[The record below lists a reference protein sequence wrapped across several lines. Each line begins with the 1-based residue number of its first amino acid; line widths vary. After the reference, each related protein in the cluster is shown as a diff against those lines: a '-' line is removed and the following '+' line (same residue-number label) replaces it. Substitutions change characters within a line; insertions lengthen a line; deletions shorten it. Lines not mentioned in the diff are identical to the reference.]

1 MTASPPARSRRGAWV
16 VDLPD
21 VIPAGIAAFSV
32 VAMLLLVTG
41 QFRPLLVLPLGV
53 AAAIAAIAAL
63 RPTGDPRFADRRPIA
78 VLGLLVLAA
87 MAVNIL
93 FASEYLFAFRDP
105 GVYGILARWL
115 VDHPAALL
123 PYDAGLFGHVEGVDP
138 SSLGFGV
145 LDDRTAVYAQGN
157 HLLPALLA
165 VPGWILGAEAVLW
178 ANVVIGAV
186 SLVSVYAL
194 ARRVVG
200 AWWGLLPPFALAAS
214 MPFLAFA
221 RATYSEPVTML
232 LLVGGMALAM
242 RALER
247 QRTIDMFVA
256 GLTLGAASLARV
268 DSYAALLAVPV
279 AVSVWCATAELPERR
294 RRVRQSAALVA
305 GVAIPLPLAIY
316 DLAALSPAYWVQRIP
331 ETRLLGLAAIGLA
344 VVGAVVVA
352 LAWRTRLPAVFHA
365 RWTGIAWL
373 AGGVVFVGFAV
384 LASRPLWYVSREAS
398 PDMVSNLVAMQDGLG
413 LPVDPLR
420 TYDEL
425 SVSWISWY
433 FGWPTVILGVVGLA
447 LLVHTTVRR
456 RDPSLVLPLTAV
468 LMLATLYLTRVLI
481 YPDHIWAMRRLLP
494 VVLPGV
500 LIGAAWAL
508 ARIWGSAPA
517 RWSRGRQIVA
527 GVLVAVALAIP
538 AVVSLPLSI
547 VVEYGGQRAEV
558 AAVCD
563 VLPPDAAVL
572 TVDTGGADAG
582 YLQTFRVFCDVP
594 ASSLADP
601 SPEQLVPMAAAAD
614 DHGRTIYVVTVDVD
628 SAPWRTPP
636 SPVSDQIITKWA
648 ETLDAA
654 PQVGARFQ
662 RQLYVG
668 SVAADG
674 LVDPVG
680 PAGRPQACGDPC

>member
-16 VDLPD
+16 LDLPD
-21 VIPAGIAAFSV
+21 VMPGGIAAFSV
-32 VAMLLLVTG
+32 VAMLLLVLG
-41 QFRPLLVLPLGV
+41 QFRPWLVLPLGLV
-53 AAAIAAIAAL
+53 AAVAAVGAL

-87 MAVNIL
+87 MAVNVV

-105 GVYGILARWL
+105 GVYGVLARWL

-123 PYDAGLFGHVEGVDP
+123 PYDASVFGHVTGTDP
-138 SSLGFGV
+138 GSLGFGV

-165 VPGWILGAEAVLW
+165 VPGWILGGEAILW
-178 ANVVIGAV
+178 ANPVIGGL

-194 ARRVVG
+194 SRRIVG
-200 AWWGLLPPFALAAS
+200 AWWGLLPAFALAAS
-214 MPFLAFA
+214 MPFLAFV
-221 RATYSEPVTML
+221 RGTYSEPVTML
-232 LLVGGMALAM
+232 LLVGGMALAV
-242 RALER
+242 RALDR
-247 QRTIDMFVA
+247 QRSIEMFVA

-279 AVSVWCATAELPERR
+279 AVSVWCATASPTDRR

-331 ETRLLGLAAIGLA
+331 ETKLLGFAAIGLS
-344 VVGAVVVA
+344 VVGAIVVA
-352 LAWRTRLPAVFHA
+352 LAWRTRLAARFHA
-365 RWTGIAWL
+365 RRNGLAWL
-373 AGGVVFVGFAV
+373 AGGAVIVGFAV

-398 PDMVSNLVAMQDGLG
+398 PDMVPNVAAMQDALG

-425 SVSWISWY
+425 SLSWISWY

-447 LLVHTTVRR
+447 LLVQGAVRR
-456 RDPSLVLPLTAV
+456 RDPRLVLPLTAV
-468 LMLATLYLTRVLI
+468 LMLAALYLTRVLI
-481 YPDHIWAMRRLLP
+481 YPDQIWAMRRLLP
-494 VVLPGV
+494 VVMPGV

-508 ARIWGSAPA
+508 ARIWGDAPA
-517 RWSRGRQIVA
+517 RWSRWRRIAA
-527 GVLVAVALAIP
+527 GALAAVALAIP
-538 AVVSLPLSI
+538 VLVSLPVSI

-563 VLPPDAAVL
+563 ALPPDAAVL

-582 YLQTFRVFCDVP
+582 YLQTIHVFCDVP
-594 ASSLADP
+594 VSSLADP
-601 SPEQLVPMAAAAD
+601 SPEQLATMAAAAGQQ
-614 DHGRTIYVVTVDVD
+614 GRTIFVVTTDVN
-628 SAPWRTPP
+628 SAPWRIPP
-636 SPVSDQIITKWA
+636 APVTDRIITKWM
-648 ETLDAA
+648 ETLEAA
-654 PQVGARFQ
+654 PQVGQRFQ

-680 PAGRPQACGDPC
+680 PDGSTAGAP